1 MWPKLLEQ
9 TEFFYSGRT
18 SSDSSGE
25 GMWHAVQT
33 DRPGEKL
40 LESRGR
46 EGEGRGVTLCH
57 RLGPRGTHHMF
68 LRLDFLIS

>member
-9 TEFFYSGRT
+9 TEFFYSGRA
-18 SSDSSGE
+18 SSDTYWE
-25 GMWHAVQT
+25 GMWHAA

-46 EGEGRGVTLCH
+46 ETEERGVTLCH
-57 RLGPRGTHHMF
+57 RLGPRGTYHVS
-68 LRLDFLIS
+68 LLLNFLIS

>member
-25 GMWHAVQT
+25 GMWHAAQT

-46 EGEGRGVTLCH
+46 EAEGRGVTLCH
-57 RLGPRGTHHMF
+57 RLGPRGTHHVF